1 MKHLSKQFHLIRNLS
16 QKYLCKWTC
25 SRKNEKS
32 RSSRQH
38 RQEIINQSL
47 PYTHFTLPLVL
58 FLWNFFHT
66 DPWLDCCQL
75 LTSFKSEAFC
85 LLDQVCRILPWG
97 SQMIS
102 NVVQCFSFYFFFI
115 FYFCRGKQL
124 AMADLGTALQIASS
138 NWINNKGKGN
148 EEHCNH
154 IIAPRRSDPIWCQSK
169 HHLLCSCV
177 ILDAQ
182 RLGKGVSD
190 MLCLAEPFQ
199 WAETTGLNVKLCL
212 CVWELYNK
220 APLPGWYAY
229 DWR

>member
-1 MKHLSKQFHLIRNLS
+1 MKLFPRWPLTWLFPAPYEFRIRGILSFGP
-16 QKYLCKWTC
+16 
-25 SRKNEKS
+25 
-32 RSSRQH
+32 
-38 RQEIINQSL
+38 SL
-47 PYTHFTLPLVL
+47 QDFALRLPDDFKCCTVFL
-58 FLWNFFHT
+58 FLFF
-66 DPWLDCCQL
+66 
-75 LTSFKSEAFC
+75 
-85 LLDQVCRILPWG
+85 
-97 SQMIS
+97 
-102 NVVQCFSFYFFFI
+102 Y

-124 AMADLGTALQIASS
+124 TMADLGTALQIASS

-190 MLCLAEPFQ
+190 MLCLAEPFE

-229 DWR
+229 DGR